1 MNQVTM
7 KAILASLIVICSGV
21 SSLRIT
27 NYDAY
32 SLWNIDQ
39 GKNHDKYFI
48 VASELKGCT
57 NVSPRHCF
65 VEEEHA
71 VIMKENETHKY
82 QFQFILIVSPNPQD
96 NWVVDS
102 TYIGSSKL
110 TAHGTKAGQNQK
122 LVKICTIKKT
132 DDGKY
137 QILYPDVTQYVEAR
151 LII

>member
-1 MNQVTM
+1 MNQLTM

-32 SLWNIDQ
+32 SLWNIAQ
-39 GKNHDKYFI
+39 GTKPDKYFI
-48 VASELKGCT
+48 VASELHGCAE
-57 NVSPRHCF
+57 NSNRHCF
-65 VEEEHA
+65 VEGEHA
-71 VIMKENETHKY
+71 VIMKESETHKY
-82 QFQFILIVSPNPQD
+82 QFQFILIVSTLAKD

-102 TYIGSSKL
+102 TYMRSSKL
-110 TAHGTKAGQNQK
+110 TAHGTKAGQNQN
-122 LVKICTIKKT
+122 LVKICKIKKT

-137 QILYPDVTQYVEAR
+137 QILYPDVTQYVEDR